1 MAIAL
6 GSIMD
11 EIGVA
16 LTAIAG
22 LRVFDFPP
30 KSAQPPFAFV
40 NLPETVAYDLTY
52 GRGFDRMTLQVFLA
66 VASQV
71 DRASRDALVSYVS
84 GTGPLSI
91 KAAIEGAASKVGATV
106 RVTKAEFATI
116 TLAAGVYAGVTFE
129 LDVVA

>member
-1 MAIAL
+1 MAADL

-16 LTAIAG
+16 LAAVTG

-40 NLPETVAYDLTY
+40 NLPESVAYDLTY

-71 DRASRDALVSYVS
+71 DRTSRDALVAYVS

-91 KAAIEGAASKVGATV
+91 KAAVEGAVSKVGATV
-106 RVTKAEFATI
+106 RVTQAQFATI
-116 TLAAGVYAGVTFE
+116 TLASGVYAGATFDLE
-129 LDVVA
+129 VVA